1 MKKYLNGVIVE
12 MTDEEIAKI
21 ERLRA
26 EAEAKEANREP
37 STEERLVAL
46 ESAILEM
53 IMGGTL

>member
-12 MTDEEIAKI
+12 MTDEEIAEI

-37 STEERLVAL
+37 STEERLAAL

-53 IMGGTL
+53 IMGGTV